1 MSAPQ
6 SAPKLAPPAT
16 MPGIPTARERADLI
30 ADLADHQLA
39 GLFVGSLVMLEDPN
53 NHKIEIIDRK
63 AMTSE
68 HALRRVDLAQL
79 GKVMLDEK
87 PELVPM
93 IADGMRCAVQA
104 APDLLQS
111 IRNEVRRN
119 FNKPPMVDAEFLS
132 APFEGKVTMRND
144 AQTVLTDAKGLKSVL
159 FANHTLSS
167 VPPLG
172 ATVRAERGEAAGQF
186 AISPA
191 LAAKP
196 TPGLSR

>member
-1 MSAPQ
+1 MSAAQ
-6 SAPKLAPPAT
+6 SATKSAPPAG
-16 MPGIPTARERADLI
+16 MPGIPTARERAAMI
-30 ADLADHQLA
+30 ADLSDHQLA

-53 NHKIEIIDRK
+53 NHSIEIIDRK
-63 AMTSE
+63 AMTSDQ
-68 HALRRVDLAQL
+68 ALRRVDLAQL

-119 FNKPPMVDAEFLS
+119 FNKPPLVDAEFLS

-144 AQTVLTDAKGLKSVL
+144 AQTVLTDAKGAKSVL
-159 FANHTLSS
+159 FANDTLSS
-167 VPPLG
+167 VPALG
-172 ATVRAERGEAAGQF
+172 ATVRAERGHSIGQF
-186 AISPA
+186 AITPA

-196 TPGLSR
+196 AQGLGR

>member
-6 SAPKLAPPAT
+6 SPPKLAPPAT
-16 MPGIPTARERADLI
+16 MPGIPTAREWADMI

-53 NHKIEIIDRK
+53 NHSFEIIDRK
-63 AMTSE
+63 AMTSGQ
-68 HALRRVDLAQL
+68 ALRRVDLAQL
-79 GKVMLDEK
+79 GKVMLDQK

-93 IADGMRCAVQA
+93 IADGMRCAMQA

-119 FNKPPMVDAEFLS
+119 FNKPPMVDADFLS

-159 FANHTLSS
+159 FANNTLSS
-167 VPPLG
+167 IPALG
-172 ATVRAERGEAAGQF
+172 ARVRAERGQATGQF
-186 AISPA
+186 SITPV
-191 LAAKP
+191 LVAKP
-196 TPGLSR
+196 GQSLSR